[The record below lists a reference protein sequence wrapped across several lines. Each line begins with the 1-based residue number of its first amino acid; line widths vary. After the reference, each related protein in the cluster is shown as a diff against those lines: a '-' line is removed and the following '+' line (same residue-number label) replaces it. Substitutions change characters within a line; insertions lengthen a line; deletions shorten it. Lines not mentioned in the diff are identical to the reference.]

1 MLTLL
6 SGKRHEVFTGVC
18 IVGAAP
24 PSLAAVRTEVHF
36 RQISPAEMRAYW
48 ASGEPRGKAGAYA
61 IQGLG
66 AVFVEKI
73 VGSYT
78 NVMGLPLFETARS
91 LRSHDIAVWNG
102 KLPRFD
108 EGN

>member
-1 MLTLL
+1 VL
-6 SGKRHEVFTGVC
+6 
-18 IVGAAP
+18 
-24 PSLAAVRTEVHF
+24 F
-36 RQISPAEMRAYW
+36 RRISPNEMRAYW
-48 ASGEPRGKAGAYA
+48 ASGEPQGKAGAYA

-78 NVMGLPLFETARS
+78 NVMGLPLFETASS
-91 LRSHDIAVWNG
+91 LRDHGIAVWSG
-102 KLPRFD
+102 KLPKVD